1 MNFDHFTEKAQK
13 ATQLSLAIKERY
25 RHMQIDVEHTLLAFL
40 EQPFGTIPMLLSI
53 QQIDA
58 KPIEDQLDG
67 ILKAKKDTNIFRQ
80 STNQIFITP
89 RVRDM
94 LIAANDAALGMHDT
108 YISTEHMFLGM
119 LAEKDTPLAKLLA
132 SAGVTSARVQAA
144 MKELRNGTAVTDP
157 KAEDRYSLPSAG

>member
-53 QQIDA
+53 QQ
-58 KPIEDQLDG
+58 IEDQLDG